1 MIVVSCMVQTTKET
15 LIQSQSQLLQEFLY
29 MAASWLSLKSSLFVS
44 VLFLAIYK
52 NPRVKPDNDLFSVS
66 LTCIIRE
73 IKVKFDNAFISFF

>member
-15 LIQSQSQLLQEFLY
+15 LIQSQSQPLQELLY
-29 MAASWLSLKSSLFVS
+29 IASSLPSLKSSLFVS

-66 LTCIIRE
+66 LTCIIQGDKS
-73 IKVKFDNAFISFF
+73 KV